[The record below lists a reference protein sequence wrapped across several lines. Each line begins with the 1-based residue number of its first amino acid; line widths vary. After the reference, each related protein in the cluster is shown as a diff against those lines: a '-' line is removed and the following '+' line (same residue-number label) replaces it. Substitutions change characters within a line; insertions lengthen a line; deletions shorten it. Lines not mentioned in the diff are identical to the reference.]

1 MHPNAWKKP
10 PTFNQHAD
18 RHASDGRAYER
29 WIFGPDSPVWLPPKD
44 GLFAR
49 RVEVHPSRSSPL
61 PPSPYSASLCAEF
74 HDLPRH
80 AIEAIFHLQAQ
91 QQCTT
96 RDGCD
101 LLLSGCHFRYNWK
114 EFLRSTSGGEGNLAL
129 PTSQSGFT
137 DDDRALAARAL
148 WELFRAGTCA
158 ALRPPPVTFACGARW
173 DFDRPLLLGI
183 LNVTP
188 DSFSD
193 GGRFVNPDV
202 AVAYAMGMVLDG
214 ADALDLGAESSRPG
228 SRGVSS
234 RAQKARLLPVIRRLR
249 KKYELRRIPIGIDTQ
264 SAEVFRAC
272 VGEGADL
279 LNDISA
285 LRHDRS
291 MACLVAR
298 TGCPAILMHMLGTP
312 RTMQDDPRYGDVV
325 NDIAAFFRTRIHA
338 VLDKGIA
345 PTRVL
350 LDPGIGFGKTLEH
363 NCELLRRLSEFR
375 AIGRPLVVGA
385 SRKSFL
391 GKLTGESLPARR
403 VQASVTAGVLAL
415 RNGAAVLRVHDVGEH
430 AQALRVANALQ
441 STSS

>member
-1 MHPNAWKKP
+1 MYSSAWKKL
-10 PTFNQHAD
+10 PTFSQHAD
-18 RHASDGRAYER
+18 RYALDVRAYER
-29 WIFGPDSPVWLPPKD
+29 WIFGPDSPVWLMPKD
-44 GLFAR
+44 GLLAR
-49 RVEVHPSRSSPL
+49 RVALHPVRNSPL

-80 AIEAIFHLQAQ
+80 AVEAIFHLQAQ
-91 QQCTT
+91 QQCTI

-101 LLLSGCHFRYNWK
+101 LLLSGCHFRYNWE

-129 PTSQSGFT
+129 PTSQHGFT

-158 ALRPPPVTFACGARW
+158 ALRPPPVSFGCGTRW
-173 DFDRPLLLGI
+173 NFDRPYLLGI

-193 GGRFVNPDV
+193 GGCYVDPDA
-202 AVAYAMGMVLDG
+202 AVAHAMGMVLDG

-249 KKYELRRIPIGIDTQ
+249 KRRDLGRIPIGIDTQ

-272 VGEGADL
+272 LGEGADL

-285 LRHDRS
+285 LRHDRD
-291 MACLVAR
+291 MARLVAR

-312 RTMQDDPRYGDVV
+312 RTMQDNPRYGDVV
-325 NDIAAFFRTRIHA
+325 DDIATFFATRIHA
-338 VLDKGIA
+338 VLDKGVA

-375 AIGRPLVVGA
+375 AMGRPLVVGA

-391 GKLTGESLPARR
+391 GTLTGESLPYRR
-403 VQASVTAGVLAL
+403 VQASVTAGVLAVHS
-415 RNGAAVLRVHDVGEH
+415 GAAVLRVHDVAEH
-430 AQALRVANALQ
+430 AQSLRVANAL
-441 STSS
+441 SSASS